1 MSTNAFRG
9 VSKDPYQQVLNF
21 HGRQL
26 VQMPVLQA
34 KNRLRCEKAL
44 YKEVLVSKYCVYQCI
59 SMSKLGNS
67 SVVSN
72 WWLMPMIIRNI
83 VKLSDR
89 SLHWLHVLICP
100 STERCPAPVATCM
113 IWWEIKHQILK
124 QDDVKEKAARG
135 RVHKIATTLSCSCS
149 CSKMAQ
155 VFTLTT
161 LGSVGSGWWCRV
173 YGHVYV
179 PVAGWRW
186 RGCSPLY
193 RLLVCPHPGSA
204 PVSVPAQRRHGS
216 RQLAAT
222 PSRRALL
229 H

>member
-1 MSTNAFRG
+1 MRVVESYSILTSINIKYSEEVSTNAFRG

-59 SMSKLGNS
+59 SMSKLEKS

-89 SLHWLHVLICP
+89 SLH
-100 STERCPAPVATCM
+100 
-113 IWWEIKHQILK
+113 
-124 QDDVKEKAARG
+124 
-135 RVHKIATTLSCSCS
+135 
-149 CSKMAQ
+149 
-155 VFTLTT
+155 
-161 LGSVGSGWWCRV
+161 
-173 YGHVYV
+173 
-179 PVAGWRW
+179 
-186 RGCSPLY
+186 
-193 RLLVCPHPGSA
+193 
-204 PVSVPAQRRHGS
+204 
-216 RQLAAT
+216 
-222 PSRRALL
+222 
-229 H
+229 